1 MMTERLIKPMS
12 IEELQDFS
20 GQLREDAL
28 RRFKKHKVLQKASNT
43 SEMEHKLSVSFDF
56 IFYTKTS
63 YLITKLP

>member
-56 IFYTKTS
+56 IFFTR
-63 YLITKLP
+63 KLVI